1 MCIVSVISE
10 ALPNQG
16 ILWQYWPPQQILD
29 LSEVIKKLDS
39 IDKKL
44 GLKDCNDP
52 IKESFLSELA
62 KRVEAIEK
70 RLTTPL

>member
-1 MCIVSVISE
+1 MCIVSAVSE
-10 ALPNQG
+10 ALPKQN
-16 ILWQYWPPQQILD
+16 IPWQQWPTQQILD

-44 GLKDCNDP
+44 GLKDCNDSL
-52 IKESFLSELA
+52 KESFLSELA
-62 KRVEAIEK
+62 NRVEAIEK